1 LAQIGFLRYNTYNV
15 NKQEQVMF
23 TVIRVYSMKEE
34 EMIAV
39 IADGKLVRRF
49 YNISEFTVADIM
61 QVAGAD
67 VVIGSAI
74 SRTEFKRQYKTV

>member
-1 LAQIGFLRYNTYNV
+1 
-15 NKQEQVMF
+15 
-23 TVIRVYSMKEE
+23 MKED

-39 IADGKLVRRF
+39 ITNGKLVRRF

-67 VVIGSAI
+67 VVIGSSM

>member
-1 LAQIGFLRYNTYNV
+1 MRYNKHIDSKEHT
-15 NKQEQVMF
+15 MF
-23 TVIRVYSMKEE
+23 TVIRVYSMKED

-67 VVIGSAI
+67 VVIGSSM